1 MQLSLPCDTA
11 AHGTLT
17 DLVRISWES
26 DVGGLVGGLGI
37 SARRTLRLWD
47 NHCLATLYLVEVVHA
62 CFPDLGWTPLAGST
76 LGGFYLIKADAL
88 VPTHQKNKAASSN
101 CLSHT
106 KMKP

>member
-1 MQLSLPCDTA
+1 MQLSLPRDTV

-17 DLVRISWES
+17 DMVRISWES

-37 SARRTLRLWD
+37 SARMILRLWD
-47 NHCLATLYLVEVVHA
+47 ALPSYLVHA

-76 LGGFYLIKADAL
+76 PGGFYLIKAHAL
-88 VPTHQKNKAASSN
+88 RADSSKTKAASSN